1 MKLISI
7 LKGMISQIYIHIN
20 DLKPIMPF
28 KINQDVYENYQSGQ
42 VSVVVFFFHSH
53 GYWWKT
59 VASVRTY
66 VNHVM
71 TYVNH
76 VINICQYKIG

>member
-28 KINQDVYENYQSGQ
+28 KINQDVYENHQSGQ
-42 VSVVVFFFHSH
+42 VSVVVFFFSFTWLLMKNS
-53 GYWWKT
+53 G
-59 VASVRTY
+59 
-66 VNHVM
+66 
-71 TYVNH
+71 
-76 VINICQYKIG
+76 IC

>member
-28 KINQDVYENYQSGQ
+28 KINQDVYENHQGGW
-42 VSVVVFFFHSH
+42 VSVVFFIHMVTNE
-53 GYWWKT
+53 K
-59 VASVRTY
+59 
-66 VNHVM
+66 
-71 TYVNH
+71 
-76 VINICQYKIG
+76 Q

>member
-28 KINQDVYENYQSGQ
+28 KINQDVYENHQSGQ

-53 GYWWKT
+53 GY
-59 VASVRTY
+59 
-66 VNHVM
+66 
-71 TYVNH
+71 
-76 VINICQYKIG
+76 

>member
-28 KINQDVYENYQSGQ
+28 KINQDVYENHQGRWVY
-42 VSVVVFFFHSH
+42 
-53 GYWWKT
+53 
-59 VASVRTY
+59 VASTILLKHQLMFILHIYSTREKTELVDS
-66 VNHVM
+66 NF
-71 TYVNH
+71 N
-76 VINICQYKIG
+76 KKS